1 MGFLQNIHQVWE
13 KVGLTQRVLLIV
25 VVLMAGAGGTLII
38 QWARCPDMKLL
49 YSGLGPDEAAQV
61 VERVQ
66 AQDLHYEVRANG
78 TAVYVPSRNLHRL
91 RLDVAGGGILSNSKS
106 GYGIFDN
113 ERIGIGSFVQNIN
126 LKRALQG
133 ELAKSIQTM
142 DGILSARVRLS
153 SSDADNISA
162 AQDSQS
168 TASVIIQMRPGHSLT
183 PNNVA
188 TISNLVA
195 AVTGF
200 KPENVT
206 ITDSQGRLLSSK
218 PHERFSTQAGTA
230 QDYRERIE
238 KYWKM
243 KIETLLGKVIGE
255 NRVAIEV
262 GAVIDMKG
270 SDTLTKTPV
279 VASAQA
285 VSEKTTSETEP
296 AAGTADPGGTGEE
309 RTSKT
314 TNYTY
319 AVGSIVKKEIVLA
332 GDILSLSVSG
342 CVDLTSDDPNDTQP
356 IMKIE
361 VVNDMIQG
369 VVNIRNPNA
378 VTITVRQTKFFRQ
391 PKPVFAEADQ
401 NWTRYLSLAREAS
414 MGIMAFCALLVY
426 LIFSQARKKASG
438 AASQVSLAQLQAGA
452 TGMLMETSD
461 DETQEVAVVR
471 RQISSALKS
480 NPDHVR
486 ELFASW
492 MQEG

>member
-1 MGFLQNIHQVWE
+1 MGFLQNAQRVWE

-78 TAVYVPSRNLHRL
+78 TAVYVPSRNLYRL
-91 RLDVAGGGILSNSKS
+91 RLDVAGEGILSNSKS

-113 ERIGIGSFVQNIN
+113 ERIGISPFVKNVN
-126 LKRALQG
+126 LKRALQDA
-133 ELAKSIQTM
+133 LAQSIQTV
-142 DGILSARVRLS
+142 DGVLSARVHLS
-153 SSDADNISA
+153 NSDTDNIFT
-162 AQDSQS
+162 AQNSQS
-168 TASVIIQMRPGHSLT
+168 TASVIIQMRPGYSLT

-188 TISNLVA
+188 AISNLVA
-195 AVTGF
+195 AATGL

-206 ITDSQGRLLSSK
+206 ITDPQGGLLSSK
-218 PHERFSTQAGTA
+218 PHELFSAQAGTA

-243 KIETLLGKVIGE
+243 KIETFLGKVVGE

-296 AAGTADPGGTGEE
+296 AAGTTDPGSAGEGK
-309 RTSKT
+309 TSKT

-319 AVGSIVKKEIVLA
+319 AVGSIVRKEIILA
-332 GDILSLSVSG
+332 GDILSLSVSAV
-342 CVDLTSDDPNDTQP
+342 VDLTSDDPNDTPP

-361 VVNDMIQG
+361 VVNDIIQN
-369 VVNIRNPNA
+369 VVNIKNPNA
-378 VTITVRQTKFFRQ
+378 VTITVRQTRFIRP

-426 LIFSQARKKASG
+426 LIFSRARKKATS
-438 AASQVSLAQLQAGA
+438 AASQASLTQLQAGA
-452 TGMLMETSD
+452 VGMLMETSD
-461 DETQEVAVVR
+461 DETQQVAVVR